1 MEIPFQTLITVIVS
15 TGLFTGLSTAL
26 VNVWFSRRNLRT
38 SKYIDTVVT
47 ERIKWIES
55 VRTDFSLLITSIL
68 IIRENEE
75 KYHEI
80 KFEAERIGYVR
91 NITNRDYLEDD
102 ELSSDYDADKL
113 LSNMDLLL
121 EKCLTPADV
130 VLKST
135 QLQLK
140 LNPNDDRA
148 VIKSLELISS
158 EFSNASFKKA
168 ESKIKLDELIHSAQS
183 LLKREWKRVKD
194 EVDNK

>member
-1 MEIPFQTLITVIVS
+1 MEIPFQTLITVA
-15 TGLFTGLSTAL
+15 LSTSAAL
-26 VNVWFSRRNLRT
+26 FAVLITRKNLRT
-38 SKYIDTVVT
+38 SKYIDTVT
-47 ERIKWIES
+47 AERIKWIET
-55 VRTDFSLLITSIL
+55 VRNDFSLLISSIL

-102 ELSSDYDADKL
+102 ELSSDYDTDKL
-113 LSNMDLLL
+113 LSNMNLLL
-121 EKCLTPADV
+121 KKCLTPAEV

-140 LNPNDDRA
+140 LNPNEDTGI
-148 VIKSLELISS
+148 IKSLELISN

-168 ESKIKLDELIHSAQS
+168 DSKIQLEQLINSVQS

>member
-47 ERIKWIES
+47 ERIKWIET
-55 VRTDFSLLITSIL
+55 VRNDFSLLISSIL

-80 KFEAERIGYVR
+80 KYEAERIGYVR

-102 ELSSDYDADKL
+102 KLSSDYDTDKL
-113 LSNMDLLL
+113 LSNMNLLL
-121 EKCLTPADV
+121 KKCLTPSEV
-130 VLKST
+130 VLKSI

-140 LNPNDDRA
+140 LNPNEDTGI
-148 VIKSLELISS
+148 IKSLELISN

-168 ESKIKLDELIHSAQS
+168 DSKIQLEQLINSVQS

>member
-1 MEIPFQTLITVIVS
+1 MEIPFQTLITVA
-15 TGLFTGLSTAL
+15 LSTSAAL
-26 VNVWFSRRNLRT
+26 FAVWITRKNLRT
-38 SKYIDTVVT
+38 SKYIDTVT
-47 ERIKWIES
+47 AERIKWIET
-55 VRTDFSLLITSIL
+55 VRNDFSLLISSIL

-102 ELSSDYDADKL
+102 ELSSDYDTDKL
-113 LSNMDLLL
+113 LSNMNLLL
-121 EKCLTPADV
+121 KKCLTPAEV

-140 LNPNDDRA
+140 LNPNEDTGI
-148 VIKSLELISS
+148 IKSLELISN

-168 ESKIKLDELIHSAQS
+168 DSKIQLEQLINSVQS

-194 EVDNK
+194 EVHNK